1 MIGLRQ
7 TIERGMRHRW
17 LGPLFVI
24 LLCLLLAMLYLHALH
39 DGGHSTG
46 SELGELCLG
55 IVMMLG
61 AVLLIR
67 LRFRAPLVHVLVRAG
82 RAPPVRR
89 VVPRL
94 IRPAPPPSPPLR
106 V

>member
-7 TIERGMRHRW
+7 TIERGTRHRW

-24 LLCLLLAMLYLHALH
+24 VFCLLLAILYLHALH
-39 DGGHSTG
+39 DGGHGTG
-46 SELGELCLG
+46 TELGELCLG

-61 AVLLIR
+61 SVLFIR
-67 LRFRAPLVHVLVRAG
+67 LRFKAPLALVLVRPG

-89 VVPRL
+89 LLSRL
-94 IRPAPPPSPPLR
+94 IRPAPIPLPPLR